1 MMTKKDL
8 PATRLSAITLDEAT
22 IGRGDSKIDHERQVA
37 IYDILEESHFV
48 VLGHEGAGPY
58 KLHLSLVEDKLTFD
72 VSDEAG
78 NPLVKRSLVLTPFRR
93 ILKDY
98 FLILDSYFKA
108 VTSGHPSKIEAIDM
122 GRRGLHD
129 EGSQLLRERLS
140 GDFEIDF
147 DTARRLFTLL
157 SALSWKG

>member
-1 MMTKKDL
+1 MTEKEL
-8 PATRLSAITLDEAT
+8 SPTRLLEIVLDEAT
-22 IGRGDSKIDHERQVA
+22 IGRGDPKVNHEREVA
-37 IYDILEESHFV
+37 IYDILDDSHFV
-48 VLGHEGAGPY
+48 VRGHEASGPY
-58 KLHLSLVEDKLTFD
+58 RLKLSLVEDKLNFD

-78 NPLVKRSLVLTPFRR
+78 TRLVTRPLALAPFKR

-98 FLILDSYFKA
+98 FLVLDSYFKA
-108 VTSGHPSKIEAIDM
+108 VTAGQPSKIEAIDM

-129 EGSQLLRERLS
+129 EGSELLKERLS
-140 GDFEIDF
+140 SDFEIDF